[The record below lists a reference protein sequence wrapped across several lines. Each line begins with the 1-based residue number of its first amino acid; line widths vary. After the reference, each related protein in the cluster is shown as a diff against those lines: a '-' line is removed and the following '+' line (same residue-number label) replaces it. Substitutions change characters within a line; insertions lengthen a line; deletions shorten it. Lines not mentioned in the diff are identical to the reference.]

1 MEHNN
6 FDISAVV
13 HALGLKPTSSR
24 KDELRFRTKG
34 SLSVNTAT
42 VTFFDHEQNRGGGC
56 LDFIVHH
63 GVAHDQRSAAQWA
76 KDQGILQSPAITT
89 KTPNRE
95 HIYRDEN
102 GQPIRRAIKYDNGN
116 WSQQRFENNSWQSGV
131 KGVRNI
137 PYGLDRLAKDSS
149 DNLVFIFEGEKDCER
164 AWAHGLLATNNVGG
178 AGNWRDDL
186 NQHLV
191 GRTVCIVPDNDNAG
205 RNHASKVTASLKTS
219 GISCFTLSK
228 YADNLPD
235 KADFSDWMDAN
246 GDDVKAFI
254 QLADVAQASQMEADA
269 RLHPSFDFIGDIK
282 ITPTEWLIDE
292 ITAAH
297 TFQSIVGA
305 SYSGKSL
312 LAIDMACSVA
322 AGIPFHGRKVQQ
334 GTVAYI
340 CGEGRSGMLRRIDA
354 WCASH
359 FQELTKLPFILSANA
374 LNMRDTEMVQSI
386 KKLAVKVTDLRLI
399 VIDTLNRNFGGGNE
413 NHSDAMG
420 EFITACDQLIEHFD
434 CTVCVVHHMGK
445 DQSAGARGHSSFY
458 AALDTEITVKSI
470 GDNDIQISC
479 TKQKDA
485 DEFDAMQ
492 FIKVPIHDSV
502 VLNPV
507 EVSKRS
513 ARIKLSDNQQIAMD
527 TLYEGIN
534 PILAT
539 GTPKMSCR
547 LHLEDWRKIFHRRHS
562 GDNPKSKNDV
572 FSRAR
577 NALQTRG
584 FIVCDDDYFSLG
596 DRATGG
602 DFA

>member
-1 MEHNN
+1 MLNYDEFAQPIIHALNLKKSGN
-6 FDISAVV
+6 QYEGTCPSCGGKDRFRISNYHGELKHHCRKDCDLKDRTHALRNMGLLPEIKASVALPYHQQKNIPLIAASVEGGDVIIPISHVISGEKIGKQTIKPNGKKLFNKGMRKDGAGAFIGEPSDKLYVCEGWATAVAVHKATGHQALFALDAKTLVKTVKLIDHPDVVIAADNDAEGISA
-13 HALGLKPTSSR
+13 AKATGLPWAAP
-24 KDELRFRTKG
+24 E
-34 SLSVNTAT
+34 AT
-42 VTFFDHEQNRGGGC
+42 GADWWDVWNRGNIES
-56 LDFIVHH
+56 F
-63 GVAHDQRSAAQWA
+63 
-76 KDQGILQSPAITT
+76 T
-89 KTPNRE
+89 K
-95 HIYRDEN
+95 
-102 GQPIRRAIKYDNGN
+102 
-116 WSQQRFENNSWQSGV
+116 
-131 KGVRNI
+131 
-137 PYGLDRLAKDSS
+137 
-149 DNLVFIFEGEKDCER
+149 
-164 AWAHGLLATNNVGG
+164 
-178 AGNWRDDL
+178 
-186 NQHLV
+186 
-191 GRTVCIVPDNDNAG
+191 
-205 RNHASKVTASLKTS
+205 
-219 GISCFTLSK
+219 
-228 YADNLPD
+228 
-235 KADFSDWMDAN
+235 
-246 GDDVKAFI
+246 
-254 QLADVAQASQMEADA
+254 LADVAQASSMEADA

-322 AGIPFHGRKVQQ
+322 AGIPFHGREVQQ

-340 CGEGRSGMLRRIDA
+340 CGEGRSGMLKRIDA

-386 KKLAVKVTDLRLI
+386 KKLANKVTDLRLI

-413 NHSDAMG
+413 NQSDAMG

-458 AALDTEITVKSI
+458 AALDTEVTVKSI
-470 GDNDIQISC
+470 GDNDVQVSC

-485 DEFDAMQ
+485 HEFDAMQ
-492 FIKVPIHDSV
+492 FIKVPTHESV
-502 VLNPV
+502 VLDPV

-513 ARIKLSDNQQIAMD
+513 ARVKLSDNQQIAMD

-547 LHLEDWRKIFHRRHS
+547 LHLEDWRNIFHRRHS
-562 GDNPKSKNDV
+562 GDNPKSKNTA
-572 FSRAR
+572 FGRAR
-577 NALQTRG
+577 NALQTSG
-584 FIVCDDDYFSLG
+584 LIVCENDYFTLG

-602 DFA
+602 DNV

>member
-1 MEHNN
+1 MLNYDEYKQSIIDALNLKKSGNQYEGPCPSCGGKDRFRISNYLGELKHHCRGCDFDARNN
-6 FDISAVV
+6 ILIDLKLIPKFNVSEAEPYHRQKNLPLIGASVEGGDVIIPISHVIS
-13 HALGLKPTSSR
+13 GEKIGKQTIKPNGKKLFNKGMR
-24 KDELRFRTKG
+24 KD
-34 SLSVNTAT
+34 
-42 VTFFDHEQNRGGGC
+42 
-56 LDFIVHH
+56 
-63 GVAHDQRSAAQWA
+63 
-76 KDQGILQSPAITT
+76 
-89 KTPNRE
+89 
-95 HIYRDEN
+95 
-102 GQPIRRAIKYDNGN
+102 
-116 WSQQRFENNSWQSGV
+116 
-131 KGVRNI
+131 
-137 PYGLDRLAKDSS
+137 
-149 DNLVFIFEGEKDCER
+149 
-164 AWAHGLLATNNVGG
+164 G
-178 AGNWRDDL
+178 AGAFIGEPSDKLYVCEGWATAVAVHKATGQQALFALDAKTLPKTVSQLDHPQIVIAADHDDE
-186 NQHLV
+186 
-191 GRTVCIVPDNDNAG
+191 
-205 RNHASKVTASLKTS
+205 
-219 GISCFTLSK
+219 GIAAARATG
-228 YADNLPD
+228 LPWAAPEATDEDWWDVWSRGD
-235 KADFSDWMDAN
+235 KASFT
-246 GDDVKAFI
+246 K
-254 QLADVAQASQMEADA
+254 LADATQASSLEADA

-305 SYSGKSL
+305 SYSSKSL

-322 AGIPFHGRKVQQ
+322 AGIPFHGREVQQ

-359 FQELTKLPFILSANA
+359 FQERTKLPFILSKNA
-374 LNMRDTEMVQSI
+374 LDMRDTEMVQSI
-386 KKLAVKVTDLRLI
+386 KKLANKVTDLRLI

-413 NHSDAMG
+413 NQSDAMG

-470 GDNDIQISC
+470 GDNDVQISC
-479 TKQKDA
+479 SKQKDA

-492 FIKVPIHDSV
+492 FIKVPTHESV
-502 VLNPV
+502 VLDPV

-547 LHLEDWRKIFHRRHS
+547 LHLEDWRNIFHRRHS
-562 GDNPKSKNDV
+562 GDNPKSKNTA
-572 FSRAR
+572 FGRAR
-577 NALQTRG
+577 NALQTMG
-584 FIVCDDDYFSLG
+584 LIVCENDYFTLG

-602 DFA
+602 DNV